1 MLEKRGRE
9 LEVNHMHNAI
19 IFRVLRNER
28 IHCLYSSL
36 MQLEVASWYWRLLDK
51 PV

>member
-19 IFRVLRNER
+19 IFRVLIITIIFKLRGGR
-28 IHCLYSSL
+28 
-36 MQLEVASWYWRLLDK
+36 VGV
-51 PV
+51 P